1 MNRIIVLDSSSLEY
15 RDTLWDERVFEITT
29 KEILNIKYESI
40 NNINT
45 LLQKLEDECSIKS
58 KVMIYFRVDINDI
71 VLKKELIQNGYY
83 ISETSIKLISK
94 NVQQF
99 DYNNIFKR
107 NLDLTSSLSNNFQLQ
122 IKDIAYTS
130 FNFSRFH
137 EDPFVDVEKSK
148 MRYKNWIDDLVKQN
162 KQILVYQKNDNVYSF
177 MFYEFLDETTVSLI
191 LGGSKKNYGQLT
203 PSFWVSVFNYLK
215 NSGVRTIEVVVSA
228 GNITIINLYIMN
240 GFLFKNVLLDYHKII
255 EKGK

>member
-1 MNRIIVLDSSSLEY
+1 MNEIIEFNNSILEY
-15 RDTLWDERVFEITT
+15 RDTPWDERVFEVTT
-29 KEILNIKYESI
+29 KEVLNIKYE
-40 NNINT
+40 NIDDVNT
-45 LLQKLEDECSIKS
+45 LLQKLENECFIKS

-71 VLKKELIQNGYY
+71 VLKKVLIENGYY
-83 ISETSIKLISK
+83 ISETSTKLISK

-99 DYNNIFKR
+99 DYNKIFKK
-107 NLDLTSSLSNNFQLQ
+107 NLDLTTALTDDFQLQ

-137 EDPFVDVEKSK
+137 EDPFVNIGKSK
-148 MRYKNWIDDLVKQN
+148 MRYKNWIDDLIKQD
-162 KQILVYQKNDNVYSF
+162 KKVLIYQKNNNVYSF
-177 MFYEFLDETTVSLI
+177 MFYEFLNETTVSLI
-191 LGGSKKNYGQLT
+191 LGGSKENYGQLT

-215 NSGVRTIEVVVSA
+215 NLGVKTIEVVVSA

-240 GFLFKNVLLDYHKII
+240 GFLFKNVSLDYHKII